1 MKRTATRD
9 LPANPLFSGIDL
21 RRLIFP
27 LVIEQILA
35 ITVGMA
41 DTMMISSVG
50 EAAVSGVSLVDMI
63 NVVIIN
69 IFAAMATGG
78 AVVTSQLI
86 GARRQDEARASA
98 GQLLL
103 LCAALALAVMGL
115 TLLLKRPLLRLFFG
129 SIERDVMENALT
141 YLFYSAL
148 SFPFLAVYNAC
159 AALFRSKGN
168 SKISMQVSALMNL
181 LNLGGNAL
189 LIFVFHLG
197 VAGAA
202 ISTLVSRIVAAGLM
216 LALVTRPTDML
227 YVERKFPRPDFRLMR
242 RILRIGV
249 PSGLENSF
257 FQLGRVLVVSMIALF
272 GTVQIA
278 ANAVANNIDA
288 LGCIPGQAMN
298 LAIIT
303 VVGRCVGAGDWR
315 QAVYYIKK
323 LLKITYLCTILL
335 NTALLLSLPLLLNIY
350 QLSGE
355 TLHLA
360 YILIFIHNGCA
371 MLLWPLSFTLPNALR
386 AANDVRFTMVVSIF
400 SMAAFRIAF
409 SYVLCVF
416 CGWGAV
422 GVWIA
427 MVMDWLFRVTL
438 FTWRMKSG
446 KWKQFR
452 LSDEPTGAAA

>member
-1 MKRTATRD
+1 MKRTAARY
-9 LPANPLFSGIDL
+9 LPANPLFSGTDL
-21 RRLIFP
+21 KRLILP

-50 EAAVSGVSLVDMI
+50 EAAVSGVSLVDMV

-115 TLLLKRPLLRLFFG
+115 TLLFKRPLLRLFFG
-129 SIERDVMENALT
+129 SIEQDVMDNALT

-168 SKISMQVSALMNL
+168 SKISMQVSALMNI
-181 LNLGGNAL
+181 LNLAGNAL

-202 ISTLVSRIVAAGLM
+202 ISTLFSRIVAAGIM
-216 LALVTRPTDML
+216 LVLVTRPTDML
-227 YVERKFPRPDFRLMR
+227 YVERKFPRPDFGLMR

-303 VVGRCVGAGDWR
+303 GCRTLRGRRRLA
-315 QAVYYIKK
+315 ASS
-323 LLKITYLCTILL
+323 LLHQK
-335 NTALLLSLPLLLNIY
+335 TAENHLSLHDSPQHRLATFAAVAA
-350 QLSGE
+350 E
-355 TLHLA
+355 HL
-360 YILIFIHNGCA
+360 
-371 MLLWPLSFTLPNALR
+371 P
-386 AANDVRFTMVVSIF
+386 
-400 SMAAFRIAF
+400 AFRRDAATGIYSHF
-409 SYVLCVF
+409 HPQRLCYAAVAVVF
-416 CGWGAV
+416 HAAKRPARGKRRAV
-422 GVWIA
+422 HHGRFHFFHGGVPYCLQLYI
-427 MVMDWLFRVTL
+427 MCILRLGRGGRMDCHGDGLAVPRDVVYMAHEI
-438 FTWRMKSG
+438 R
-446 KWKQFR
+446 
-452 LSDEPTGAAA
+452 

>member
-1 MKRTATRD
+1 M
-9 LPANPLFSGIDL
+9 
-21 RRLIFP
+21 
-27 LVIEQILA
+27 LV
-35 ITVGMA
+35 
-41 DTMMISSVG
+41 
-50 EAAVSGVSLVDMI
+50 
-63 NVVIIN
+63 
-69 IFAAMATGG
+69 
-78 AVVTSQLI
+78 
-86 GARRQDEARASA
+86 
-98 GQLLL
+98 
-103 LCAALALAVMGL
+103 
-115 TLLLKRPLLRLFFG
+115 
-129 SIERDVMENALT
+129 
-141 YLFYSAL
+141 
-148 SFPFLAVYNAC
+148 
-159 AALFRSKGN
+159 
-168 SKISMQVSALMNL
+168 
-181 LNLGGNAL
+181 
-189 LIFVFHLG
+189 
-197 VAGAA
+197 
-202 ISTLVSRIVAAGLM
+202 
-216 LALVTRPTDML
+216 LVTRPTDML
-227 YVERKFPRPDFRLMR
+227 YVERKFPRPDFGLMR

-355 TLHLA
+355 TLQLA

-409 SYVLCVF
+409 SYILCVF

-452 LSDEPTGAAA
+452 MKDDAQGAAA